1 MITENNLIYN
11 NILSRTSVR
20 IYKNREPLSD
30 EQIEALLRAAMA
42 APSACNRQP
51 WLFTVVTD
59 TNLLDELAARLPYAK
74 MLAHAPLAII
84 PCGDKNRFLE
94 GDDTDL
100 WIQDV
105 SAASENILLAATA
118 LGLGAVWTSAFPHP
132 DREAMIHDVLGM
144 PDNLIPLCVIPIGV
158 PAKEQEPRD
167 KWNPDRIHYN
177 KW

>member
-1 MITENNLIYN
+1 MITDNSLSYK

-20 IYKNREPLSD
+20 IYKNREPLPQ

-51 WLFTVVTD
+51 WQFAVVTEL
-59 TNLLDELAARLPYAK
+59 NLLDELAAKLPYAK

-94 GDDTDL
+94 GDDADL
-100 WIQDV
+100 WIQDL

-132 DREAMIHDVLGM
+132 DRETAIHEVLGM
-144 PDNLIPLCVIPIGV
+144 PENLIPLCVIPVGL
-158 PAKEQEPRD
+158 PSQEQKPRD